1 MIKIHPAKIGLIY
14 LCTVPPVLRVVSK
27 NKTKLCLTEDPVKSD
42 IDMNQE
48 RSKVSVDD
56 FDFGSKSSI
65 DLNSNVAMNPFSN
78 QNISKL
84 KKKKTKKKED
94 KKVMNGFN
102 DGNVSV
108 ESRKEEEGKEK
119 KENANVNSLFEAS
132 KANGCKTVYSCKV
145 CPYTSNIKKD
155 IVRHVKDV
163 HSDGE
168 RVECS
173 VCKKSF
179 KNKNSLRSHFGIA
192 HKNEKKADTISPND
206 PVDMTVE
213 VTPMMTEIKTEVVEE
228 EEEKPDEDLIYN
240 AAVSNEDNESLKFP
254 QIDGYFMS
262 VGERVKFKAGL
273 SVFENFDLDFI

>member
-1 MIKIHPAKIGLIY
+1 
-14 LCTVPPVLRVVSK
+14 
-27 NKTKLCLTEDPVKSD
+27 
-42 IDMNQE
+42 MNQE
-48 RSKVSVDD
+48 RSKVRVDD

-94 KKVMNGFN
+94 KKVMNGLN

-145 CPYTSNIKKD
+145 CPYTSKIKKD

-192 HKNEKKADTISPND
+192 HRNEKKADTISPND

-240 AAVSNEDNESLKFP
+240 AAVSNEDTESLKFP

>member
-1 MIKIHPAKIGLIY
+1 
-14 LCTVPPVLRVVSK
+14 
-27 NKTKLCLTEDPVKSD
+27 
-42 IDMNQE
+42 MNQE
-48 RSKVSVDD
+48 QSKVKVDD
-56 FDFGSKSSI
+56 FDFGSKSPI

-84 KKKKTKKKED
+84 KKEKTKKKED
-94 KKVMNGFN
+94 KKVMN
-102 DGNVSV
+102 
-108 ESRKEEEGKEK
+108 EK

-213 VTPMMTEIKTEVVEE
+213 VTPMMTQIKTEVVE
-228 EEEKPDEDLIYN
+228 EEEKPDEDLIN
-240 AAVSNEDNESLKFP
+240 NTAGSNEDNESLRWP

-273 SVFENFDLDFI
+273 SVFENFDLNFLSNQM

>member
-1 MIKIHPAKIGLIY
+1 
-14 LCTVPPVLRVVSK
+14 
-27 NKTKLCLTEDPVKSD
+27 
-42 IDMNQE
+42 
-48 RSKVSVDD
+48 
-56 FDFGSKSSI
+56 
-65 DLNSNVAMNPFSN
+65 MNPFSN

-94 KKVMNGFN
+94 KKVMNGLN
-102 DGNVSV
+102 DGNVCV

-155 IVRHVKDV
+155 IMRHVKDV

-192 HKNEKKADTISPND
+192 HKNEKKADTTSPND

-228 EEEKPDEDLIYN
+228 EEEEKPDEDLINN
-240 AAVSNEDNESLKFP
+240 AAASNDNNESLKLP

-273 SVFENFDLDFI
+273 SVFENFDLNFLSNQM

>member
-1 MIKIHPAKIGLIY
+1 
-14 LCTVPPVLRVVSK
+14 
-27 NKTKLCLTEDPVKSD
+27 
-42 IDMNQE
+42 MNQE
-48 RSKVSVDD
+48 RSKVRVDD

-65 DLNSNVAMNPFSN
+65 DLNYSVAMNTFSN
-78 QNISKL
+78 QNFSKL

-94 KKVMNGFN
+94 KKVMNGLN

-228 EEEKPDEDLIYN
+228 EEDKPDEDLIN
-240 AAVSNEDNESLKFP
+240 NTAASNEDNVSLKLP

>member
-1 MIKIHPAKIGLIY
+1 
-14 LCTVPPVLRVVSK
+14 
-27 NKTKLCLTEDPVKSD
+27 
-42 IDMNQE
+42 MNQE
-48 RSKVSVDD
+48 QSKVKVDD
-56 FDFGSKSSI
+56 FDFGSKSPI

-94 KKVMNGFN
+94 KKVMNGLN

-192 HKNEKKADTISPND
+192 HKNEKKADTTSPND
-206 PVDMTVE
+206 KTADEPVDMTVE

>member
-1 MIKIHPAKIGLIY
+1 
-14 LCTVPPVLRVVSK
+14 
-27 NKTKLCLTEDPVKSD
+27 
-42 IDMNQE
+42 
-48 RSKVSVDD
+48 
-56 FDFGSKSSI
+56 
-65 DLNSNVAMNPFSN
+65 MNPFSN

-94 KKVMNGFN
+94 KKVMNGLN

-240 AAVSNEDNESLKFP
+240 AAVSNEDTESLKFP

-273 SVFENFDLDFI
+273 SVFENFDLNFLSNQM